1 MKRVITISLCCLSV
15 LLFCLTGCSK
25 EEEKSIHDKLDAEL
39 EYIEDLIFKIAN
51 KYAKNEYDEEDKI
64 NWQWIKDDV
73 GKMNDAWGTLILDL
87 TEVDIQNQDIMEFS
101 KDLNDLIIAMHDEN
115 AQNMLNELSD
125 MYKRIIIFKQAYSED
140 KNKIQKNKIK
150 SGTLS
155 VYTFIHKEDWTGAK
169 TEIDG
174 IIENY
179 KSLMNDIHYTEEN
192 GYNLNKIYVLLE
204 EYRISIQTQNYD
216 LARMKY
222 ITTVENL

>member
-140 KNKIQKNKIK
+140 KNKIQKYIQ
-150 SGTLS
+150 L
-155 VYTFIHKEDWTGAK
+155 FLPKEDVFIKMVFRDVHSASIK
-169 TEIDG
+169 LILSHSQLQ
-174 IIENY
+174 IFKKKIE
-179 KSLMNDIHYTEEN
+179 
-192 GYNLNKIYVLLE
+192 
-204 EYRISIQTQNYD
+204 
-216 LARMKY
+216 
-222 ITTVENL
+222 